1 MTTRIDILNKTKKK
15 MKLFLLGFAVGLFFS
30 WSCITTFASGITVG
44 IVLTLY
50 HPSIGD
56 DICSIVHRIANYS
69 SYFDLSTCANDSTND
84 SVDSST
90 CKNNESTEEHSI
102 SPKDKL
108 Q

>member
-1 MTTRIDILNKTKKK
+1 

-56 DICSIVHRIANYS
+56 DICSIIHRIANYS
-69 SYFDLSTCANDSTND
+69 SYFDSSTCANDSVDSSTCTND

-90 CKNNESTEEHSI
+90 CTNNESTKSI